1 MMHYQH
7 QIYRNRLGIIGG
19 IGCSLGTKSPKG
31 YKEDKLGVGFE
42 WNIGLVARL
51 FSR

>member
-19 IGCSLGTKSPKG
+19 IGGSLGTKSPKG